1 MRPGAIVERRRS
13 VPSLVFLLLA
23 AACDRRGEA
32 ITAVAEERAPVAS
45 AHAAPPVEP
54 SAAVASASVAPGGAA
69 APVVDPA
76 RIEGTWSYRTESN
89 CGKVPGLG
97 EVSFAWNAGDAA
109 YDENGV
115 VHWSDSGSTIR
126 WWGSARHD
134 AARRRLAGRMKNSLG
149 DTVDGD
155 WELEGEGPDRLV
167 VRWVQTNGCHGTGVA
182 TRKLDRGAR

>member
-1 MRPGAIVERRRS
+1 M
-13 VPSLVFLLLA
+13 PSLVFLLLA